1 MSPSV
6 PRLFLLIPLCAMAS
20 AFVSCETEPVGPDGN
35 IFLRRSP
42 RYGHGGTEGPRYKYG
57 ATGDERAEPG
67 TRPRRETR
75 YLSDREDRRRREEDR
90 NSQDDGESNSS
101 GSDTENE
108 PPSSDNENTR
118 SSDTEASG
126 DPPADTRPK
135 PKSSSEDLPYAT
147 PVPGKDGFVYSP
159 YYSAGY
165 VDVSGMPS
173 GSKAR
178 CPYTKKIFRVP

>member
-1 MSPSV
+1 MSFSV
-6 PRLFLLIPLCAMAS
+6 LRLLFLVSLCAMAG
-20 AFVSCETEPVGPDGN
+20 ALVSCETETVGPDGN

-42 RYGHGGTEGPRYKYG
+42 RYGHGGTENPRYKYG
-57 ATGDERAEPG
+57 ATGDERTDPEA
-67 TRPRRETR
+67 RSRRETR
-75 YLSDREDRRRREEDR
+75 YLDREEQRRRDEGRDPG
-90 NSQDDGESNSS
+90 QDERGSAAPTSDAADNPSSTADQRGSESNTGSS
-101 GSDTENE
+101 PETSDE
-108 PPSSDNENTR
+108 
-118 SSDTEASG
+118 
-126 DPPADTRPK
+126 PK
-135 PKSSSEDLPYAT
+135 PKSKPASEDLPYAT